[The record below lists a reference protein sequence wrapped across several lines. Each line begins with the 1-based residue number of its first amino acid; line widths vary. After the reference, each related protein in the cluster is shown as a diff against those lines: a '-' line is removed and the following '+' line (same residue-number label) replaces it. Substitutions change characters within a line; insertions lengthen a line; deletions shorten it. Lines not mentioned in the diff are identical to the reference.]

1 MNIPQMAA
9 QAREHWKV
17 TNREIYRQMVEDKAL
32 EGESE
37 AAAKL
42 TMREIKTLMLG
53 GLTEAEAWQESRHL
67 FIFKTAEQME
77 KSYQPERDEN
87 GKVIQPDWQREG
99 EPLPKQTSIPLKS
112 TLEKLSSSIEGV

>member
-17 TNREIYRQMVEDKAL
+17 TNPEVYRQMVEDKAL
-32 EGESE
+32 VGESE

-77 KSYQPERDEN
+77 KSYRPNHRQ
-87 GKVIQPDWQREG
+87 
-99 EPLPKQTSIPLKS
+99 
-112 TLEKLSSSIEGV
+112 